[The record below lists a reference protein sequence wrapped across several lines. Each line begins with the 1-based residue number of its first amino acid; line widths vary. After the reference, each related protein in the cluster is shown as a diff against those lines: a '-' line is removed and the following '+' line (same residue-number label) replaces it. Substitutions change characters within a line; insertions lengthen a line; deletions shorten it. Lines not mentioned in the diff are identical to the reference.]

1 MFQIETRGFKS
12 SISSPGAAAL
22 PPFLLTTSSALLTLR
37 RVSRLPF
44 ELSLALRYL
53 RPKRTFVSVI
63 TLISII
69 GVMLGVAVLMI
80 VIAIMSGF
88 DREWRERIL
97 GATAHMKVEMRDGLM
112 PDYHAPASIIARDP
126 LVKGVAP
133 FVLGPIMLQTQPR
146 STNEQPLV
154 SGAVLRGIDP
164 EREGQ
169 VSVLPK
175 SVFRGEFDVS
185 GHGILVGSTFADNL
199 QLDVG
204 DHVALV
210 SADTMAKW
218 EKARKRQDEIA
229 LPDDFTVRGIFNV
242 GFDAFDR
249 MMIVSSLETAQELQ
263 VLDRRVHGLFVML
276 HDPFLA
282 EEAAERLN
290 ISLGREYRTIP
301 WMKEN
306 KEIFGALATEKVMMY
321 IILFVVMIVAAFAI
335 VNSEITFAVNKI
347 KEIGLLKSLGASNRQ
362 VMWIFLTHSIAIG
375 IFGVGLGFT
384 LGNLFL
390 LNINSVLHAVRG
402 WGFDLLPPAIYN
414 ISEVPYQRLPG
425 DMAIICGGSFLICIL
440 AGLLPAWKASRLQPV
455 EALRNE

>member
-1 MFQIETRGFKS
+1 M
-12 SISSPGAAAL
+12 P
-22 PPFLLTTSSALLTLR
+22 
-37 RVSRLPF
+37 RLPF

-63 TLISII
+63 TLISIV
-69 GVMLGVAVLMI
+69 GVMIGVAVLII

-88 DREWRERIL
+88 DREWRDRIL
-97 GATAHMKVEMRDGLM
+97 GATAHMKVEVRGGLMRD
-112 PDYHAPASIIARDP
+112 YQTPASIIARDP

-133 FVLGPIMLQTQPR
+133 FVFGPVMLQTQPR
-146 STNEQPLV
+146 STNEQPVV
-154 SGAVLRGIDP
+154 SGCVLRGIDP

-169 VSVLPK
+169 VSVLPR
-175 SVFRGEFDVS
+175 SVFHGEFDVS
-185 GHGILVGSTFADNL
+185 GHGILVGSTFAYEL
-199 QLDVG
+199 GLGVG
-204 DHVALV
+204 DHVSLV
-210 SADTMAKW
+210 SANAIAKW
-218 EKARKRQDEIA
+218 EKSRKRQDEIIV
-229 LPDDFTVRGIFNV
+229 PDDFTVRGIFNV

-263 VLDRRVHGLFVML
+263 VLDRQVHGLFVML

-282 EEAAERLN
+282 QKASNKLSAA
-290 ISLGREYRTIP
+290 LGPNYQPIP
-301 WMKEN
+301 WMEDKQS
-306 KEIFGALATEKVMMY
+306 KVLFGALASEKVMMY

-362 VMWIFLTHSIAIG
+362 VMWIFLAHSIAIG
-375 IFGVGLGFT
+375 IFGVGLGFA
-384 LGNLFL
+384 LGNVFL
-390 LNINSVLHAVRG
+390 LNINNILHAVRG
-402 WGFDLLPPAIYN
+402 WGFDLLPAAIYN
-414 ISEVPYQRLPG
+414 ISEVPYLRLPG

>member
-1 MFQIETRGFKS
+1 M
-12 SISSPGAAAL
+12 P
-22 PPFLLTTSSALLTLR
+22 
-37 RVSRLPF
+37 RLPF

-63 TLISII
+63 TLISIV
-69 GVMLGVAVLMI
+69 GVMIGVAVLII

-97 GATAHMKVEMRDGLM
+97 GATAHMKVEVRGGLM
-112 PDYHAPASIIARDP
+112 ADYQTPASIIAREP

-133 FVLGPIMLQTQPR
+133 YVLGPVMLQTQPR
-146 STNEQPLV
+146 NTNEQPVV
-154 SGAVLRGIDP
+154 SGCVLRGIDP

-175 SVFRGEFDVS
+175 SVFYGEFDVS
-185 GHGILVGSTFADNL
+185 GHGILVGSTFAYEL
-199 QLDVG
+199 QLGVG
-204 DHVALV
+204 DHVSLV
-210 SADTMAKW
+210 SANAIAKW
-218 EKARKRQDEIA
+218 EKSRKSQDEIVV
-229 LPDDFTVRGIFNV
+229 PDDFTVRGIFNV

-263 VLDRRVHGLFVML
+263 VLDRQVHGLFVML

-282 EEAAERLN
+282 QEASNKLSAT
-290 ISLGREYRTIP
+290 LGPNYRPIP
-301 WMKEN
+301 WMNEN
-306 KEIFGALATEKVMMY
+306 KELFGALASEKVMMY

-362 VMWIFLTHSIAIG
+362 VMWIFLAHSIAIG
-375 IFGVGLGFT
+375 ILGVGLGFA
-384 LGNLFL
+384 LGNVFL
-390 LNINSVLHAVRG
+390 LNINNILHAVRG
-402 WGFDLLPPAIYN
+402 WGFDLLPAAIYN